1 MNRNVRFLLAIAAI
15 AAMVV
20 MTGNAVQAATI
31 TDTWNFESPVLSSG
45 STTALD
51 TTVWSKWRTGQPLSD
66 CVIVNPTSAQFSQV
80 DPLAA
85 PCSGNQCL
93 WCDVTTS
100 ADVYLVATSADIKV
114 YSSATYTIT
123 CPIGAALNQTFD
135 GSDLGFASSTG
146 KWSVD
151 SNGSGYSHVH
161 PTAGGWALQTFT
173 TTGALIESKGKA
185 TEGSALEILLS
196 PSDGCFMEDVTVTAT
211 GQVPEPSTL
220 VLLSTGLIGLVA
232 YAWRK
237 RR

>member
-15 AAMVV
+15 ASMVV
-20 MTGNAVQAATI
+20 MTGNAVQADTI
-31 TDTWNFESPVLSSG
+31 TDTWNFELPVLSPG
-45 STTALD
+45 QTAPLGPA
-51 TTVWSKWRTGQPLSD
+51 WSKWRTGSPLSD
-66 CVIVNPTSAQFSQV
+66 CVIDNPTSAQFSQV

-100 ADVYLVATSADIKV
+100 ADVYMVATSPDIHVYAAD
-114 YSSATYTIT
+114 TYTIT

-151 SNGSGYSHVH
+151 SSGSGYSHVH
-161 PTAGGWALQTFT
+161 PAAGGWALQTFT

-185 TEGSALEILLS
+185 TEGSLLEILLS
-196 PSDGCFMEDVTVTAT
+196 PSDGCYMEDVTLTAT
-211 GQVPEPSTL
+211 GTVVPEPSTI
-220 VLLSTGLIGLVA
+220 VLLSTGLIGLIA

>member
-1 MNRNVRFLLAIAAI
+1 
-15 AAMVV
+15 MV
-20 MTGNAVQAATI
+20 
-31 TDTWNFESPVLSSG
+31 D
-45 STTALD
+45 
-51 TTVWSKWRTGQPLSD
+51 
-66 CVIVNPTSAQFSQV
+66 NPTSAQFSQV

-100 ADVYLVATSADIKV
+100 ADVYMVATSPDIKV
-114 YSSATYTIT
+114 YSTWTYTIT
-123 CPIGAALNQTFD
+123 CPIGAALNQAFD

-151 SNGSGYSHVH
+151 SSGSGYSHVH
-161 PTAGGWALQTFT
+161 PAAGGWALQTFT

-196 PSDGCFMEDVTVTAT
+196 PSDGCFMEDTIVTAT
-211 GQVPEPSTL
+211 APAPVPEPSTIL
-220 VLLSTGLIGLVA
+220 LLSTALIGLVA